1 MSRFLH
7 LLALLLLS
15 PTVAFACEVCSAQQ
29 PSIWQRFTH
38 GSGPQGP
45 LDYVIVLCAAAVVFI
60 TFGYSLK
67 YLLRPGERGSDHI
80 KRAILEQE

>member
-1 MSRFLH
+1 MSRLLH

-15 PTVAFACEVCSAQQ
+15 RTVAFACEVCSAQQ

-38 GSGPQGP
+38 GGGPQGP
-45 LDYVIVLCAAAVVFI
+45 FDYVIVLCAVAVVGV
-60 TFGYSLK
+60 TLGYSLK
-67 YLLRPGERGSDHI
+67 YLLRPGERGADHI